1 MNRRLALL
9 SMFLA
14 AAASAETLGRLF
26 FTREQRAALERQRQ
40 SGRGSMPVEEAESV
54 RLDGVV
60 RNSSGRTTVWRNG
73 RAEEGTLQPDLKV
86 GETLDAVSGARSDIV
101 MPGAV
106 RIDRRHLD
114 TP

>member
-9 SMFLA
+9 SMFVA

-40 SGRGSMPVEEAESV
+40 SGRGEMPVEEAASV

-60 RNSSGRTTVWRNG
+60 RDSSGRTTVWRNG
-73 RAEEGTLQPDLKV
+73 RPDDAARPAMKV
-86 GETLDAVSGARSDIV
+86 GETLDVASGARSDV
-101 MPGAV
+101 LAPGAV
-106 RIDRRHLD
+106 RIERR
-114 TP
+114 

>member
-9 SMFLA
+9 SMFVA

-40 SGRGSMPVEEAESV
+40 AGRGDLPVEEAASV

-60 RNSSGRTTVWRNG
+60 RDSSGRTTVWRNG
-73 RAEEGTLQPDLKV
+73 RTADATQPALKV
-86 GETLDAVSGARSDIV
+86 GETLDVASGARSDVV

-106 RIDRRHLD
+106 RIERR
-114 TP
+114 

>member
-9 SMFLA
+9 AMFVA

-40 SGRGSMPVEEAESV
+40 SGRGDLPVEEAASV
-54 RLDGVV
+54 RLDGVI
-60 RNSSGRTTVWRNG
+60 RDSSGRTTVWRNG
-73 RAEEGTLQPDLKV
+73 QPADSAQPAMKV
-86 GETLDAVSGARSDIV
+86 GETVDMESGTRSDVV

-106 RIDRRHLD
+106 RIERR
-114 TP
+114 